1 MTEKTA
7 QPLTTTP
14 PSKAELASR
23 LRALASHMLELS
35 VQLDCFGDYS
45 ESMQHSN
52 FLRGASCVVAG
63 WPDSFV
69 DDSDIPER
77 P

>member
-1 MTEKTA
+1 MMEKTA
-7 QPLTTTP
+7 QPLTNPP

-23 LRALASHMLELS
+23 LRVLASQMLELS

-69 DDSDIPER
+69 DDSDIPEQA
-77 P
+77 